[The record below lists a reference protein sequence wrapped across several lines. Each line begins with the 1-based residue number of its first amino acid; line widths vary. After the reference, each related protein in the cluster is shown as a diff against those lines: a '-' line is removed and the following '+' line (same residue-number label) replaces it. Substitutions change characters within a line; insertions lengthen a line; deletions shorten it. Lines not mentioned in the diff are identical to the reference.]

1 MTTPKVGFRDAL
13 RAVFKKDLLL
23 WRRDR
28 KLIAAGIIPPL
39 AIFTAFYFLLMPI
52 LPGLKM
58 ALIVED
64 QGPYAQEMAQ
74 IIETLQSP
82 QGRYWRVVT
91 RDPTEAQRLFAELQV
106 MAIITIPDGFS
117 HAVAEGR
124 QPELGL
130 ATANVSSDI
139 SKNVRLY
146 TSNAILEFMQRHA
159 QAKAQVRIED
169 VNRSPHRV
177 HWIAYIAMGIFVF
190 SLMLGSMINAGAA
203 VSREW
208 EQYTVKELLLSQAGR
223 LPIILGKMLIGLVAG
238 LIAGAI
244 MLVTVW
250 LLARVGIVGNPW
262 MVLLIAV
269 LTCMVFVGLGMVVGI
284 FLQSWFRL
292 GISSIV
298 FVVFLWLLGGA
309 FGSLSVMPDS
319 TQTVSRFL
327 PTTYTLDALHKLML
341 WGSTDG
347 LWTDVAVLAVV
358 ALACIVLGTAA
369 LSRVR
374 VEW

>member
-1 MTTPKVGFRDAL
+1 MPTLKVRFRDAL
-13 RAVFKKDLLL
+13 WAVFKKDLLL
-23 WRRDR
+23 LQRDR
-28 KLIAAGIIPPL
+28 KLIAAGIVPPL
-39 AIFTAFYFLLMPI
+39 AIFAAFYFLMAPLM
-52 LPGLKM
+52 GGMKM

-64 QGPYAQEMAQ
+64 WGPYGQEMAQ
-74 IIETLQSP
+74 IIKTLQSP

-91 RDPTEAQRLFAELQV
+91 RDPVEAERLFTELQV

-117 HAVAEGR
+117 QAVVEGHR
-124 QPELGL
+124 PELGL
-130 ATANVSSDI
+130 AVANVSGDI

-146 TSNAILEFMQRHA
+146 TSNAILEFIQRHG
-159 QAKAQVRIED
+159 KAHIGIED
-169 VNRSPHRV
+169 INRSPYGV
-177 HWIAYIAMGIFVF
+177 HWLAYIAMGIFVF

-208 EQYTVKELLLSQAGR
+208 EQYTIKELLLSQTGR

-244 MLVTVW
+244 MLVIIW
-250 LLARVGIVGNPW
+250 LLAGVGIVGNPW

-269 LTCMVFVGLGMVVGI
+269 LTSLVFVGLGMVVGI
-284 FLQSWFRL
+284 FLRSWFRL

-298 FVVFLWLLGGA
+298 FVVLLWLLGGA

-319 TQTVSRFL
+319 TQTAARFL

-347 LWTDVAVLAVV
+347 LWTDVTVLTVV
-358 ALACIVLGTAA
+358 ALICITVGTIA

-374 VEW
+374 TEW